1 MSTAIRNYA
10 NSSFMI
16 VIRVSTLIKKGV
28 VIPGDA
34 TPMMQDSATKLC
46 KKQGCTFVQLELGDG
61 IVRFTIEANPHVGDL
76 GNLVGTI
83 KSLWSRMLRRD
94 FGLAQGVWLPRYLL
108 VSDRPEGFD
117 KIEDEWVKKIR
128 EPTSDKSTEDQPTDT
143 D

>member
-1 MSTAIRNYA
+1 MSIAIRNYA

-16 VIRVSTLIKKGV
+16 VIRVSTLIKKGA
-28 VIPGDA
+28 VIPSSA
-34 TPMMQDSATKLC
+34 IPMMQDAATKLC

-94 FGLAQGVWLPRYLL
+94 FGLDQGVWLPRYLL

-117 KIEDEWVKKIR
+117 KIEDEWVKKIKD
-128 EPTSDKSTEDQPTDT
+128 TFMDQPAAEEQTDA